1 MIKLETKSV
10 APAALTR
17 VVIESAN
24 AAFPSVILSTDE
36 ARRQDSL
43 TNEWVPDLTR
53 RKQQISFIDS
63 DGDPSQLSGNVDE
76 PDALE
81 VPVCFRVVAE
91 CGMIVKKTAA
101 RKEGGFSGSF
111 VQFHLRRVVEVWESP
126 EKCLW
131 RAKEQLERGGK
142 VLTTDGKV
150 KAA

>member
-1 MIKLETKSV
+1 MIKLETKQV

-24 AAFPSVILSTDE
+24 PSFPSVMLSTDE

-53 RKQQISFIDS
+53 RKQLISFIDC

-76 PDALE
+76 SDALE
-81 VPVCFRVVAE
+81 VSVCFRVVAE
-91 CGMIVKKTAA
+91 CAISLRKTAA
-101 RKEGGFSGSF
+101 KSAGSFSGSY
-111 VQFHLRRVVEVWESP
+111 VQFNLRRVVEVWESP

-131 RAKEQLERGGK
+131 RAKELPERGGK